1 MKERIH
7 LFCLERKTTRVK
19 KICAVLKISGFV
31 WTGPKLFFSH
41 QPMSAVAF
49 PFLCDR
55 WYNAVVG
62 RVFAGKSALKCV

>member
-7 LFCLERKTTRVK
+7 LFCLERKTTRERK
-19 KICAVLKISGFV
+19 CTVLKISGFV

-49 PFLCDR
+49 PFVCDR
-55 WYNAVVG
+55 WNNAVPLEFS
-62 RVFAGKSALKCV
+62 REKSALKRI

>member
-7 LFCLERKTTRVK
+7 LFCLERKTTRERK
-19 KICAVLKISGFV
+19 CTVLKISGFV

-49 PFLCDR
+49 PFVCDR
-55 WYNAVVG
+55 WNNAVAP
-62 RVFAGKSALKCV
+62 RVFAEKSALKCV